1 MKSIKRK
8 IVVILSFLITIQANA
23 KETNILSVLTNDKEI
38 ERVEEKKS
46 RNEPKTKKIEK
57 ISKVTSFH
65 SVKKWKITIEYTDGG
80 FISKTIVVKEAT
92 ELSPLETAFAE
103 AEKYLEAFN
112 NVKEYSVS
120 PISDNSFVL
129 LLEK

>member
-23 KETNILSVLTNDKEI
+23 KETNILSILTNDKEI

-80 FISKTIVVKEAT
+80 FMSKTIVVKEAT